1 MFLVKRFYVAE
12 WGDDWR
18 SHFTVDIV
26 NGKPGHELNF
36 NGRPVRPS
44 YLRVGFD
51 KDGSW
56 CIFKLRMDFKSAAK
70 VQLEDDISVSI
81 TLPASQVENLP
92 KKMTNESIKIIQ
104 NCEYRLFQ
112 RPDDCVIR
120 GFDKQAEAD
129 LSATNTFVSNFE
141 PYKKDFAKE
150 LIEDSVNFDMYTQ
163 PVKDLILDFYEN
175 ASDDE
180 YFIVPSHP
188 RIVNGEQ
195 SKNVRYLQTR
205 PDFVNP
211 IESYLADLST
221 RLYRKVP
228 LGKSIV
234 YPVNSVLSGRRNNA
248 PDKGMV
254 FALFV
259 YIILFIFKNCL
270 SYLWISLR
278 ASQGSRHRL
287 QVQAVK
293 GR

>member
-1 MFLVKRFYVAE
+1 MIKTALGAFLNCV
-12 WGDDWR
+12 W
-18 SHFTVDIV
+18 I
-26 NGKPGHELNF
+26 
-36 NGRPVRPS
+36 
-44 YLRVGFD
+44 LRV
-51 KDGSW
+51 
-56 CIFKLRMDFKSAAK
+56 AK

-92 KKMTNESIKIIQ
+92 KMTNESIKIIQ
-104 NCEYRLFQ
+104 NCEYRLF

-234 YPVNSVLSGRRNNA
+234 YPVNSVLSGRHMS
-248 PDKGMV
+248 PDKENG
-254 FALFV
+254 FRPLCV
-259 YIILFIFKNCL
+259 YNPIHFQIT
-270 SYLWISLR
+270 
-278 ASQGSRHRL
+278 
-287 QVQAVK
+287 
-293 GR
+293 